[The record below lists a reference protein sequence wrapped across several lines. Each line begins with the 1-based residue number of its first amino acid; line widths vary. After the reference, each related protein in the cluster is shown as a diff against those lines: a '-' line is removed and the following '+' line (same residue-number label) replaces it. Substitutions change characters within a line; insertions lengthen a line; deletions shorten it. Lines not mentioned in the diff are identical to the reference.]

1 MPAIMRECKM
11 CHKLTPPL
19 SLFKWDS
26 KVEQH
31 NKNFNG
37 KNVCNLCYKIL
48 QEKMRKSY
56 KKNKLEW
63 KEEYNI

>member
-48 QEKMRKSY
+48 QEKSCRINDVGKTIVGFKFY
-56 KKNKLEW
+56 
-63 KEEYNI
+63 